1 MAEIYGSGVVTE
13 YVDVFSERMKEHE
26 AARRVISR
34 GNVPL
39 PVVAV
44 NGTPCFA
51 GGIAMERVCEEIDR
65 LGVPRIESVHR

>member
-1 MAEIYGSGVVTE
+1 MN
-13 YVDVFSERMKEHE
+13 EHE

-39 PVVAV
+39 PVVSV
-44 NGTPCFA
+44 NGTPRFA

-65 LGVPRIESVHR
+65 LGVPRIESVDR

>member
-1 MAEIYGSGVVTE
+1 MVAE
-13 YVDVFSERMKEHE
+13 YVDVFSEQMNEHE

-39 PVVAV
+39 PVVSV
-44 NGTPCFA
+44 NGTPRFA

-65 LGVPRIESVHR
+65 LGVPRIESVDR